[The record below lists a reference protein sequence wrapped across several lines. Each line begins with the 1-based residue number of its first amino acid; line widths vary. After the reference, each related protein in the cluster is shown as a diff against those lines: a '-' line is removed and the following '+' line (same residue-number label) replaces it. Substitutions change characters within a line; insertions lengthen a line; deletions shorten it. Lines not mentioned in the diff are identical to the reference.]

1 MVNKIENKTN
11 LFILLVV
18 FCFYITTLNVNTLLV
33 CIVCSSLQ
41 EAYSMSLF
49 PISRIRPVFTK
60 LFRNRI
66 KIRLKLNKSFTMN
79 FF

>member
-49 PISRIRPVFTK
+49 PIPRIRPVFTK
-60 LFRNRI
+60 PFRNRI
-66 KIRLKLNKSFTMN
+66 KIRLKTKKSFTMD